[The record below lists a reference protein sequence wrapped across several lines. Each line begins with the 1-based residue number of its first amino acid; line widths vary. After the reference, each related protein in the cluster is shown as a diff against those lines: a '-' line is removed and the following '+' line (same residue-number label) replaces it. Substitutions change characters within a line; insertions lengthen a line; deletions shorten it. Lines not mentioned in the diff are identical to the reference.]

1 MTGNP
6 YKYTGP
12 LDLAAD
18 RLVLVHRAEEVDR
31 VINGI
36 GEGKFWAIMGPRQIG
51 KSTFLRQLE
60 NIMANHFYCLSFSFE
75 TFPPGEEN
83 FYRWLIQQFCNRIP
97 SEPVEETREEGH
109 FVSHFRFYYFLEKF
123 KPKEQNKK
131 VILFFD
137 EIERIPSVKNFLHLW
152 RQVFHERNRIQGLH
166 RYNIVIT
173 GASDLLA
180 LTAGPNSPFNIA
192 EKLYLQDFSYR
203 ETAKLIDEPF
213 ARLGISIA
221 ENAREEIISQ
231 TSGHPQLTQQI
242 CRFLVDTAGRENR
255 GIVKN
260 DVDLAVDYL
269 FRESTNLDTLKLTL
283 ENNSKLE
290 RLMRDLLG
298 GAVLKYHPRKEYGV
312 TGAGPIVEDKNQ
324 CCAIRNR
331 IYERFLRDILEISAE
346 SRYKILEKIGAGSM
360 GVVYKAEDTVL
371 KRTVAMTMLTNTLF
385 ENKFDLTR
393 LKEEAYITAKL
404 SHRNIV
410 TIYDIGEIPEGHFIS
425 MEFIEG
431 ENLWNIMS
439 RTKKLPFS
447 HILYITRGLLNA
459 LDYSHRRGITHRDI
473 KPQNIM
479 INLEGEIKIVDFGI
493 AVLKK
498 YDPGKHSDMIIGTPF
513 YISPEQIKGEEVDH
527 RTDIYSTGVT
537 LFHLVTGTVPFKGKN
552 IYNQHLSSPVPP
564 IRKLRKE
571 TPVKMEEIIKKCMEK
586 SRQKRFQSV
595 GEILEELRELESLE
609 QEETAIKK
617 EIKEILDAMTGKT
630 NKLDGFIDDA
640 NDDTTICADS

>member
-1 MTGNP
+1 MIGNP

-12 LDLAAD
+12 LDIVED
-18 RLVLVHRAEEVDR
+18 RLVFIPRREESDR

-60 NIMANHFYCLSFSFE
+60 NIMTTHFYCLSFSFE

-83 FYRWLIQQFCNRIP
+83 FYQWLIQQFCHQIP
-97 SEPVEETREEGH
+97 SEPVKDTREVEQ
-109 FVSHFRFYYFLEKF
+109 FASHFKFYYFLEKF
-123 KPKEQNKK
+123 EPKERNKK
-131 VILFFD
+131 IILFFD

-192 EKLYLQDFSYR
+192 EKLYLRDFSYR
-203 ETAKLIDEPF
+203 ETTKLIDEPF
-213 ARLGISIA
+213 TRLGISIDK
-221 ENAREEIISQ
+221 NARKEIISQ
-231 TSGHPQLTQQI
+231 TSGHPQLTQQA
-242 CRFLVDTAGRENR
+242 CRFLVDTARKEDR

-260 DVDLAVDYL
+260 DVDKAIDYL
-269 FRESTNLDTLKLTL
+269 FKESTNLDTLKLTM

-290 RLMRDLLG
+290 RVIRDILG
-298 GAVLKYHPRKEYGV
+298 GAVLKYYPRKEFWV
-312 TGAGPIVEDKNQ
+312 TGAGPIVEDENQ
-324 CCAIRNR
+324 CCAIRNK
-331 IYERFLRDILEISAE
+331 IYERFLRDILDISAE
-346 SRYKILEKIGAGSM
+346 SRYEIIEKIGAGSM
-360 GVVYKAEDTVL
+360 GVVYKATDTVL
-371 KRTVAMTMLTNTLF
+371 KRTVALKMLTNTLF
-385 ENKFDLTR
+385 ENKFDLAR

-410 TIYDIGEIPEGHFIS
+410 TIYDIGEIPQGHFIS

-431 ENLWNIMS
+431 ENLWNIIA
-439 RTKKLPFS
+439 RNKKLAFS

-459 LDYSHRRGITHRDI
+459 LDYSHRMGITHRDI

-498 YDPGKHSDMIIGTPF
+498 YDPGEKSDIIVGTPY
-513 YISPEQIKGEEVDH
+513 YISPEQIKGEEVDY

-537 LFHLVTGTVPFKGKN
+537 LFHMVTGTVPFKGKT
-552 IYNQHLSSPVPP
+552 IYKQHLSSPLPP
-564 IRKLRKE
+564 IRKLRKD
-571 TPVKMEEIIKKCMEK
+571 TPGKIEEIINKCMEK

-595 GEILEELRELESLE
+595 GEILEELKELESLIE
-609 QEETAIKK
+609 AGRSIKK
-617 EIKEILDAMTGKT
+617 EIKAILDRDIGKT
-630 NKLDGFIDDA
+630 IKLKAFIEDT
-640 NDDTTICADS
+640 NDNSTLCTDS

>member
-1 MTGNP
+1 MIGNP

-12 LDLAAD
+12 LDIAAD
-18 RLVLVHRAEEVDR
+18 RLVFVPRAEESDR

-36 GEGKFWAIMGPRQIG
+36 GEGKFWAIMGPRQMG
-51 KSTFLRQLE
+51 KSTFLRQLG

-75 TFPPGEEN
+75 TFPDGEEN
-83 FYRWLIQQFCNRIP
+83 FYQWLMQQFCTQIP
-97 SEPVEETREEGH
+97 SEPLEDTREVGH

-123 KPKEQNKK
+123 KPKEHNKK
-131 VILFFD
+131 IILFFD

-192 EKLYLQDFSYR
+192 EKLYLQDFSHS
-203 ETAKLIDEPF
+203 ETAKLIAEPF
-213 ARLGISIA
+213 ARLGISID
-221 ENAREEIISQ
+221 ENAREEIITQ
-231 TSGHPQLTQQI
+231 ASGHPQLTQQV
-242 CRFLVDTAGRENR
+242 CRFLVDTAGKEKR

-260 DVDLAVDYL
+260 DVDMAVDYL

-283 ENNSKLE
+283 ENNNKLE
-290 RLMRDLLG
+290 RLTRDILG
-298 GAVLKYHPRKEYGV
+298 GAVLKYHPRKEFGV
-312 TGAGPIVEDKNQ
+312 TGAGPIVEGEGQ
-324 CCAIRNR
+324 CCAIRNK
-331 IYERFLRDILEISAE
+331 IYERFLRDILDISAE
-346 SRYKILEKIGAGSM
+346 SRYEIIEKVGAGSM
-360 GVVYKAEDTVL
+360 GVVYKATDTVL
-371 KRTVAMTMLTNTLF
+371 KRTVALKMLTNTLF
-385 ENKFDLTR
+385 ENKFDLAR

-410 TIYDIGEIPEGHFIS
+410 TIYDIGEIPQGHFIS

-431 ENLWNIMS
+431 ENLWNIIAGNE
-439 RTKKLPFS
+439 KLTFS

-459 LDYSHRRGITHRDI
+459 LDYSHRLGITHRDI

-498 YDPGKHSDMIIGTPF
+498 YDPGKNSDMIVGTPY
-513 YISPEQIKGEEVDH
+513 YISPEQIKGEEVDY

-537 LFHLVTGTVPFKGKN
+537 LFHMVTGTVPFKGKS
-552 IYNQHLSSPVPP
+552 IYKQHLSSPVPP
-564 IRKLRKE
+564 IKELRKD
-571 TPVKMEEIIKKCMEK
+571 TPGKIEEIIKKCMEK

-595 GEILEELRELESLE
+595 GEIFEELRELEALK
-609 QEETAIKK
+609 EERTAVKK
-617 EIKEILDAMTGKT
+617 EIKEILGRVIGKT
-630 NKLDGFIDDA
+630 TKLDAFIDDA

>member
-1 MTGNP
+1 MIGNP

-12 LDLAAD
+12 LDPLED
-18 RLVLVHRAEEVDR
+18 RLVFVPRTEEANR

-51 KSTFLRQLE
+51 KSTFSRQLE
-60 NIMANHFYCLSFSFE
+60 YMMANHAYCLSFSFE

-83 FYRWLIQQFCNRIP
+83 FYQWLIQRFCQQIP
-97 SEPVEETREEGH
+97 SEPLEDTRGVGH
-109 FVSHFRFYYFLEKF
+109 FASHFKFYYFLEKF
-123 KPKEQNKK
+123 KPKERNKK

-152 RQVFHERNRIQGLH
+152 RQVFHERNRIEGLH
-166 RYNIVIT
+166 RSNIVIT

-192 EKLYLQDFSYR
+192 EKLYLQDFSYS

-213 ARLGISIA
+213 TRLGILID

-231 TSGHPQLTQQI
+231 TSGHPQLTQQA
-242 CRFLVDTAGRENR
+242 CRFLVDMARKENR
-255 GIVKN
+255 GIVKP
-260 DVDLAVDYL
+260 DVDMAVDYL

-290 RLMRDLLG
+290 RLARDILG
-298 GAVLKYHPRKEYGV
+298 GAVLKYHPRKEFGV
-312 TGAGPIVEDKNQ
+312 TGAGPIVENTNQ
-324 CCAIRNR
+324 CCAIRNK
-331 IYERFLRDILEISAE
+331 IYERFLRDILDVSAE
-346 SRYKILEKIGAGSM
+346 SRYNIIEKIGSGSM
-360 GVVYKAEDTVL
+360 GVVYKAADTVL
-371 KRTVAMTMLTNTLF
+371 KRTVALKMLNNTLF
-385 ENKFDLTR
+385 ESKFDLDR

-431 ENLWNIMS
+431 ENLWNIIAGN
-439 RTKKLPFS
+439 KKLAFS

-459 LDYSHRRGITHRDI
+459 LDYSHRMGITHRDI

-498 YDPGKHSDMIIGTPF
+498 YATGKNSDMVMGTPY

-537 LFHLVTGTVPFKGKN
+537 LFHMVTGTVPFKGKA
-552 IYNQHLSSPVPP
+552 IYKQHLSCPVPP
-564 IRKLRKE
+564 IKELRKNI
-571 TPVKMEEIIKKCMEK
+571 PAKMEEIIKKCMEK

-595 GEILEELRELESLE
+595 GEIFEELKELESLKKE
-609 QEETAIKK
+609 GADIKK
-617 EIKEILDAMTGKT
+617 EIIETLTRVLDKSI
-630 NKLDGFIDDA
+630 KPDA
-640 NDDTTICADS
+640 LIENTDEDTTICVDS

>member
-1 MTGNP
+1 MIGNP

-12 LDLAAD
+12 LDIEED
-18 RLVLVHRAEEVDR
+18 RLVVVPRAEELDR

-83 FYRWLIQQFCNRIP
+83 FYQWLIGQFRKQIP
-97 SEPVEETREEGH
+97 SEPVEDTREVGH
-109 FVSHFRFYYFLEKF
+109 FASHFKFYYFLEKF
-123 KPKEQNKK
+123 KPKEHNKK

-137 EIERIPSVKNFLHLW
+137 ELERIPSVKNFLHLW
-152 RQVFHERNRIQGLH
+152 RQVFHERNRIQGLN

-192 EKLYLQDFSYR
+192 EKLYLQDLSYS

-213 ARLGISIA
+213 ARLGISIDQ
-221 ENAREEIISQ
+221 NAREEIIAQ
-231 TSGHPQLTQQI
+231 TSGHPQLTQQL
-242 CRFLVDTAGRENR
+242 CRFLVDTAGKENR
-255 GIVKN
+255 GIVKD
-260 DVDLAVDYL
+260 DVDKAIEYL
-269 FRESTNLDTLKLTL
+269 FRESINLDTLKLTL
-283 ENNSKLE
+283 DNNSKLE
-290 RLMRDLLG
+290 RLTRDILG
-298 GAVLKYHPRKEYGV
+298 GAVLKYHPRKEFGV
-312 TGAGPIVEDKNQ
+312 TGAGPIVENESQ
-324 CCAIRNR
+324 CCTIRNK
-331 IYERFLRDILEISAE
+331 IYERFLRDILDISAE
-346 SRYKILEKIGAGSM
+346 SRYNIIEKVGAGSM
-360 GVVYKAEDTVL
+360 GVVYKAADTVL
-371 KRTVAMTMLTNTLF
+371 RRTVALKMLNNTLF
-385 ENKFDLTR
+385 ESKFDLAR

-431 ENLWNIMS
+431 ENLWNIIA
-439 RTKKLPFS
+439 RIKKLTFS

-459 LDYSHRRGITHRDI
+459 LDYSHRMGITHRDI

-479 INLEGEIKIVDFGI
+479 INMEGEIKIVDFGI
-493 AVLKK
+493 AILKK
-498 YDPGKHSDMIIGTPF
+498 YDPVKNSDLIVGTPY

-537 LFHLVTGTVPFKGKN
+537 LFHMVTGSVPFKGKT
-552 IYNQHLSSPVPP
+552 IYKQHLSSPAPS
-564 IRKLRKE
+564 IRELRKD
-571 TPVKMEEIIKKCMEK
+571 TPVKLEEIIKRCMEK
-586 SRQKRFQSV
+586 SRQKRFQNV
-595 GEILEELRELESLE
+595 GELFEELKELEFLRKE
-609 QEETAIKK
+609 GTDIKK
-617 EIKEILDAMTGKT
+617 EIKEMLDRVIGKKT
-630 NKLDGFIDDA
+630 KLDGVIEDED
-640 NDDTTICADS
+640 DDTTICADS

>member
-1 MTGNP
+1 MMGNP

-12 LDLAAD
+12 LDLLED
-18 RLVLVHRAEEVDR
+18 RLVFIPRAEESDR

-83 FYRWLIQQFCNRIP
+83 FYQWLIQQFCRQVP
-97 SEPVEETREEGH
+97 SEPVDDTREVGH
-109 FVSHFRFYYFLEKF
+109 FASHFRFYYFLEKF
-123 KPKEQNKK
+123 KPKEHNKK

-192 EKLYLQDFSYR
+192 EKLYLQDFSYSD
-203 ETAKLIDEPF
+203 TTKLIVEPF
-213 ARLGISIA
+213 ARLGISIDK
-221 ENAREEIISQ
+221 NAREEIIAQ
-231 TSGHPQLTQQI
+231 TSGHPQLTQQA
-242 CRFLVDTAGRENR
+242 CRFLVDTARKEKR

-260 DVDLAVDYL
+260 DVDKAINYL

-283 ENNSKLE
+283 ENNTKLE
-290 RLMRDLLG
+290 RLSRDILG
-298 GAVLKYHPRKEYGV
+298 GAVLKYHPRKEFGV
-312 TGAGPIVEDKNQ
+312 TGAGPIVEDERQ
-324 CCAIRNR
+324 CCAIRNQ
-331 IYERFLRDILEISAE
+331 IYERFLRDILDISAE
-346 SRYKILEKIGAGSM
+346 SRYKIIEKLGAGSM

-371 KRTVAMTMLTNTLF
+371 KRTVALKMLTNTLF
-385 ENKFDLTR
+385 ENKFDLDR

-431 ENLWNIMS
+431 ENLWNIIA
-439 RTKKLPFS
+439 RNKKLTFS

-459 LDYSHRRGITHRDI
+459 LDYSHRMGITHRDI

-493 AVLKK
+493 AVLRK
-498 YDPGKHSDMIIGTPF
+498 YDPVKNSDMIMGTPY
-513 YISPEQIKGEEVDH
+513 YISPEQIKGEDIDH

-537 LFHLVTGTVPFKGKN
+537 LFHMVTGTVPFKGKS
-552 IYNQHLSSPVPP
+552 IYKQHLSSPVPSLME
-564 IRKLRKE
+564 LRKS
-571 TPVKMEEIIKKCMEK
+571 TPVKMEKIIKKCMEK
-586 SRQKRFQSV
+586 SRQKRFQNV
-595 GEILEELRELESLE
+595 GELMEALGELESLKKDG
-609 QEETAIKK
+609 TVIKK
-617 EIKEILDAMTGKT
+617 EIKEILDRVIGKT
-630 NKLDGFIDDA
+630 TRLDTLIEDV